1 MPLDLFSQEEIKPQR
16 KPLDLFGQKELAIE
30 PEPITQIPLR
40 SSAGIPTGHL
50 SPEMQRMMQPT
61 MGSTA
66 VAEYLESFIKGAT
79 FGAFEPEITSFEE
92 GMEKPGWFEGAKK
105 VSEFMGYGAGMAPI
119 VKMTTA
125 PIQGA
130 IQSYNVLRGA
140 SPALKTAIHGVV
152 TGGLVGATEAAT
164 QGKPLKVGAIDT
176 ATTSLLFGL
185 FSAGP
190 TKFIDWFTKKGVEP
204 QEAQRLY
211 TSIENIKKNLA
222 QTRVGT
228 ISSNFENY
236 VDREAGVLGKKI
248 SQFGPIQTA
257 KQYKQI
263 QAELQKVFDV
273 IPPERVQVAQER
285 TSELFRLAKQAITP
299 KPKESLHRPWLNIL
313 KDFNIA
319 LGKRGAMGAIKITK
333 DQYSARQRLAKD
345 ITIIMRNAAKTG
357 KTIEK
362 YLTDLG
368 YDKVIAR
375 ELQEMAQMK
384 VETGISLGKRISDE
398 VKQYVDLSNMAMKK
412 GKSEIAERM
421 ASKAIQ
427 NGQTI
432 KLADGPEVEN
442 IINQQLNNLP
452 NYPKE
457 KLPKYAGSINLER
470 QAISMS
476 AKEVELQLSKQVP
489 KSRQTWTETQ
499 KEAQRIVGDQKK
511 FQALMKRASR
521 GQGVKPQEIDALRQ
535 VEVNA
540 IEQLAKIS
548 ESPQREALL
557 KEFQD
562 GIFLT
567 TSKAATTAGRTLNIH
582 KRVMAP
588 NKIASA
594 FSQLKRKLTDREWQR
609 FNEAN
614 KTFAEG
620 NPKPLLEFS
629 DYIKATKK
637 DPKVMDYVYE
647 YWYNSI
653 LSGIPTHLVNTGSNT
668 LWQLFQGTVHRPLL
682 AIIDPVMA
690 RLQGRQREYFV
701 SEIIPMWSGM
711 ARGFRRGAKAAKEVV
726 KKGYTLE
733 EGATK
738 WDIETSQVMGAW
750 ERSPNPTI
758 RKLAPFVSAF
768 GRGLRAMD
776 VWAKSIAFDGQIRA
790 LATRKAAQQGLK
802 GEALI
807 KRAKEYATAPTDI
820 MIEDAAKYAD
830 YATFMD
836 APGEATRLV
845 LGLRNALP
853 GGRFVIPFVNTIA
866 NLMKR
871 GAEMTPGLG
880 LAIKGGRQ
888 GIKEGGA
895 ALTEVVT
902 KQIEGLMIGATIA
915 GLYSD
920 EQVTGPVPRNRAE
933 REAFYRAKKQPWS
946 IKINDTWYSYRRIEP
961 FNTVIGS
968 VAILMENWKD
978 TGEEPTSEK
987 IVEVGT
993 GIARNLLDG
1002 SYLQGLNG
1010 LLGAIEQGETNPQRL
1025 INVIERTG
1033 AGFVP
1038 YSSLQRS
1045 LVRATEALD
1054 EEKAIVRTPEGFVDI
1069 LKSQTPGLS
1078 KEVRARKT
1086 LWGEP
1091 IELEGGPLR
1100 QFLPWKAQ
1108 KEAPDFV
1115 DKEIYRLGKA
1125 GFMPFPGMPSKK
1137 VEGIELTPEQYDK
1150 YLVFSGQMA
1159 KKALDKLVKSP
1170 LYKNASDK
1178 SKAKLITNIIGKS
1191 RQRQKFIKL
1200 YLMKDNEKQRRKVI
1214 DLFSEEK

>member
-79 FGAFEPEITSFEE
+79 FGAFEPEIASFEE

-140 SPALKTAIHGVV
+140 SPALKAAIHGAV

-164 QGKPLKVGAIDT
+164 QGKPLKVGIVDT
-176 ATTSLLFGL
+176 AITSLLFGL

-190 TKFIDWFTKKGVEP
+190 TKFIDWMTKKGVSQ
-204 QEAQRLY
+204 QEAQKVY
-211 TSIENIKKNLA
+211 TDIET
-222 QTRVGT
+222 QT
-228 ISSNFENY
+228 
-236 VDREAGVLGKKI
+236 KI
-248 SQFGPIQTA
+248 
-257 KQYKQI
+257 
-263 QAELQKVFDV
+263 
-273 IPPERVQVAQER
+273 
-285 TSELFRLAKQAITP
+285 
-299 KPKESLHRPWLNIL
+299 
-313 KDFNIA
+313 
-319 LGKRGAMGAIKITK
+319 
-333 DQYSARQRLAKD
+333 
-345 ITIIMRNAAKTG
+345 
-357 KTIEK
+357 
-362 YLTDLG
+362 
-368 YDKVIAR
+368 
-375 ELQEMAQMK
+375 
-384 VETGISLGKRISDE
+384 ETTMPLGKRISDE

-427 NGQTI
+427 NGQNI
-432 KLADGPEVEN
+432 KLADGPETERL
-442 IINQQLNNLP
+442 INQQLNNLP
-452 NYPKE
+452 IYSKG

-511 FQALMKRASR
+511 FQALMKRASK

-562 GIFLT
+562 GIFLA
-567 TSKAATTAGRTLNIH
+567 TSKAATTAARTLNIH

-690 RLQGRQREYFV
+690 RLQGKQREYFI

-1033 AGFVP
+1033 AGFMP

-1191 RQRQKFIKL
+1191 RQGQKFIKL